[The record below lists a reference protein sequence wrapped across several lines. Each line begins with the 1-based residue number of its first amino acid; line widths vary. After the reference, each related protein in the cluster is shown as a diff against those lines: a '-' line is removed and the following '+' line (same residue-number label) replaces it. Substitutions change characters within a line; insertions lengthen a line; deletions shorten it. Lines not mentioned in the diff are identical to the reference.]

1 MEIDNNQ
8 DWKSVP
14 GAPKSMHQ
22 INPSSQVA
30 IDSCF
35 LCCKNKMTPECTE
48 AVLEVQGIPNTTED
62 KLNIL
67 KVICQLLRV
76 RWELLESLLSSHPVN
91 LPFCLGCCKFITE
104 IIFLREQLF
113 QIESEIRDKIQHI
126 ESSVAQCMDPSTLS
140 QTEEN
145 DGDFEGKME
154 QPESYEECRGLFQKE
169 IMTGKIRNLQKSI
182 KHGTVFRV
190 SP

>member
-1 MEIDNNQ
+1 MEIDKDE
-8 DWKSVP
+8 DWRNSP
-14 GAPKSMHQ
+14 GTSKSMHQ

-35 LCCKNKMTPECTE
+35 LCCKNKITSECTE
-48 AVLEVQGIPNTTED
+48 AVLEMQGIPNTTED

-76 RWELLESLLSSHPVN
+76 RWELLESIFSSHPVN
-91 LPFCLGCCKFITE
+91 LPFCVGCCKIIIE

-113 QIESEIRDKIQHI
+113 QIESDIRNKIQNI
-126 ESSVAQCMDPSTLS
+126 ESSLAQSMGTFNPSQIQES
-140 QTEEN
+140 DE
-145 DGDFEGKME
+145 DFEVKME

-169 IMTGKIRNLQKSI
+169 VMTGKIPNLPNESN
-182 KHGTVFRV
+182 TNTNYF
-190 SP
+190 